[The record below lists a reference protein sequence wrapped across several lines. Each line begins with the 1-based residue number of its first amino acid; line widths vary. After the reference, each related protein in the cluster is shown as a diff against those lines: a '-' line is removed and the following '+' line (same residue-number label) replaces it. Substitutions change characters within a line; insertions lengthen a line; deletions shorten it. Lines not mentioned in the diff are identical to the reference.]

1 LISYRQT
8 SVENFLNL
16 FQLNGEPISKH
27 RLIEQFKQKVRP
39 HKVAASTSTNAEN
52 VEKKNDVNIFLN
64 FYHFI
69 AENNRLLLPI
79 LQSIFKVLIFNKAA
93 ITLFHLFDHV
103 VKPST

>member
-52 VEKKNDVNIFLN
+52 VEKKNDVNIFFNLN
-64 FYHFI
+64 HFNAGCMCQI
-69 AENNRLLLPI
+69 NFK